1 MRHSVFG
8 RKFSRTKNER
18 KHLFAGLVRAL
29 LLHGSIKTTVA
40 KAKAVQPI
48 VEKLVTKAK
57 AGRDVDR
64 RIILRLLDDTEVVDQ
79 LLSDAKTRFGNRTS
93 GFTRIVRLG
102 KRLGDA
108 AEVALLQFVD
118 ERVEAGVIAPKVVSL
133 RAQPLAGRGNPKRSK
148 RLLRRPA
155 KRDSSQ

>member
-57 AGRDVDR
+57 AGKDADGRSIRTLISDNN
-64 RIILRLLDDTEVVDQ
+64 IIDQ
-79 LLSDAKTRFGNRTS
+79 LLTDAKTRFGNRTS

-102 KRLGDA
+102 KRPGDA
-108 AEVALLQFVD
+108 AEEALLQFVD
-118 ERVEAGVIAPKVVSL
+118 EKVVAEVIAPKNKEKKETSVKAPV
-133 RAQPLAGRGNPKRSK
+133 KIE
-148 RLLRRPA
+148 PA
-155 KRDSSQ
+155 KKRGRPKKSSK